1 MLSVSISIIRTVDKM
16 SKRDLVEE
24 LHSSARRNFPRRKT
38 EMRGIADTIQA
49 DLVEMIPYA
58 KENRNYRYILTAI
71 NIFSKMGYAIP
82 LKNKT
87 GVEVAQ
93 ALKSLFDSLGY
104 QVKYLH
110 VDNGK
115 EFYNE
120 TVTNLLKNFG
130 IKRYSTYTAMKAA
143 ICERFNRTIKNHM
156 WKEFSMNGNY
166 KWLRLLDKIIRN
178 YNHSY
183 HRTIKMRPIDVSS
196 ANEQKLLNTV
206 YNYRRDDHY
215 RHQIGNTKF
224 RIGDRVRMSKYKH
237 VFEKAYTPNWTTE
250 IFKIRKVQKNTD
262 PVTYLLADYQG
273 NEISGSVYE
282 HELLLVKHPDL
293 YLVEKILRRK
303 GNQAYVKWLGFDSSH
318 NSWVDKDKII

>member
-1 MLSVSISIIRTVDKM
+1 M

-38 EMRGIADTIQA
+38 NMRGIADTIQA

-58 KENRNYRYILTAI
+58 RENQNYRYILTAI
-71 NIFSKMGYAIP
+71 NVFSKMGYVKT

-87 GVEVAQ
+87 GVEVAR
-93 ALKSLFDSLGY
+93 ALKSLFDSLDY

-110 VDNGK
+110 VDAGK

-120 TVTNLLKNFG
+120 TVTNLLKDFG
-130 IKRYSTYTAMKAA
+130 IKRYSTYTTKKAA
-143 ICERFNRTIKNHM
+143 ICERFNRTIKNRM

-166 KWLRLLDKIIRN
+166 KWLRLLDKIIKE
-178 YNHSY
+178 YNHTY
-183 HRTIKMRPIDVSS
+183 HRTIKMRPIDVNN
-196 ANEQKLLNTV
+196 ANEQKLLSTV
-206 YNYRRDDHY
+206 YKYRRDY
-215 RHQIGNTKF
+215 QYGQKTKF
-224 RIGDRVRMSKYKH
+224 NVGDRVRMSKYKH

-262 PVTYLLADYQG
+262 PITYLLSDYQG
-273 NEISGSVYE
+273 NEINGSVYE

-303 GNQAYVKWLGFDSSH
+303 GKQAYVKWLGFDSSH
-318 NSWVDKDKII
+318 NSWVNENEII